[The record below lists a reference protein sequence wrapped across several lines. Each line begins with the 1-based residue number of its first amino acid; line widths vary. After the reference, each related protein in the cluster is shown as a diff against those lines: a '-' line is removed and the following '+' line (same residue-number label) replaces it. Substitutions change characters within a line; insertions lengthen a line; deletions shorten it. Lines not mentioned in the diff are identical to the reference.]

1 MPITR
6 LSVWCA
12 LACKSADFQRFL
24 GVTDEPA
31 AVATV
36 KRKCGLKSRSEIDK
50 DPEARARFD
59 EIIRFPYIDFSN
71 RQEHQCS
78 TSASK

>member
-59 EIIRFPYIDFSN
+59 EIIRFPYITFHN
-71 RQEHQCS
+71 RQEQKACS
-78 TSASK
+78 KSQ